1 MKNLCIIIVLL
12 VTLTFGCATKIYRPL
27 PTLANPNEYTEV
39 VIIRNKAF
47 AGSALGIGIQIDG
60 YKVASLSV
68 GHHLRAKVNPG
79 QHAVGT
85 MSGSITL
92 SLESKQTYYFL
103 TGLGISGDQNIERL
117 DEAEA
122 KKWMSKSTEVLFN
135 Q

>member
-1 MKNLCIIIVLL
+1 MKIPSTILVLVML
-12 VTLTFGCATKIYRPL
+12 AFGCATKVYRPL
-27 PTLANPNEYTEV
+27 PALADPNEYAEV
-39 VIIRNKAF
+39 IIIRNKAF
-47 AGSALGIGIQIDG
+47 SGSALGIGIQIDG

-79 QHAVGT
+79 QRSVGT

-92 SLESKQTYYFL
+92 KLESKQTYYFL

-117 DEAEA
+117 DESDA
-122 KKWMSKSTEVLFN
+122 KKWVSKSKEVLLN